1 MTGSGDAM
9 AFTAQTDR
17 QTDRRTDGHCMPPFV
32 SSLWLHVASQ
42 PIDKPR
48 RCRCFW
54 FAVSQLA
61 NMTTFKTFTFT
72 PDKQLNILI
81 HERLPIRYHVQLAKF
96 HIYTRHDKYPI
107 FVTGGGGRKP
117 RERAKGTRGTFPRYI
132 LHVMHGE
139 VDRRD
144 NISDRLLYNI
154 PDFIE
159 AVRCICQKI
168 RYFIRIT
175 TNALTFTVFKYPLH
189 KCSEIITI
197 RPYATPKVTIQR
209 PYAPTCQNCPRWSIK
224 FLTLLFGPKSC

>member
-1 MTGSGDAM
+1 
-9 AFTAQTDR
+9 
-17 QTDRRTDGHCMPPFV
+17 
-32 SSLWLHVASQ
+32 
-42 PIDKPR
+42 
-48 RCRCFW
+48 
-54 FAVSQLA
+54 
-61 NMTTFKTFTFT
+61 MTTFKIFTFT
-72 PDKQLNILI
+72 PDKQLNILMRTPSYTLSCTVGKVPHLHTTRQI
-81 HERLPIRYHVQLAKF
+81 SDIR
-96 HIYTRHDKYPI
+96 D
-107 FVTGGGGRKP
+107 GGRKP

-175 TNALTFTVFKYPLH
+175 TNALNFTVFKYPLH

-209 PYAPTCQNCPRWSIK
+209 PYVSPTCQNCP
-224 FLTLLFGPKSC
+224 C